1 MSHLAET
8 LADFT
13 SQTTFDTIPA
23 ASRERVKYFI
33 LDGIGVALA
42 ATRHDFA
49 RSVYSG
55 LSTLAAGD
63 AEVIGMPARLQM
75 RDAVMMNGTLI
86 HGLDY
91 DDTYMPGN
99 MHFTSFSL
107 PCALGVAAWR
117 HMSGRDMLTACTLAM
132 EISARLGAVA
142 QGALIALGF
151 QPSGTLGAFACALAA
166 GKLLGLNREQLI
178 NAQGIALS
186 MAAGSMQFAQD
197 QRGPGTKRI
206 QPGWAAVSGITAAT
220 LAQAGFLGPYE
231 AYEGTFGFFPLYM
244 GARVEACDYTL
255 ATRDLGTVWEVDRNA
270 IKPYPACHFSH
281 AFADAAH
288 IIREKYALQA
298 DDVVRI
304 VARVPEKIV
313 GIVCEPLANKRR
325 PDSSHGASFS
335 LPYAIAS
342 AFVRGRYG
350 LSEMEADAYRDA
362 GVLALAAK
370 VEYEIAPE
378 WRIHASNPGEVTVHT
393 RAGQAYTHREEIN
406 RGAPE
411 RPLSAQEITAK
422 YYANALTAITQAQ
435 AERILGMVMDL
446 EASKDAKLFAA
457 ALAA

>member
-151 QPSGTLGAFACALAA
+151 
-166 GKLLGLNREQLI
+166 
-178 NAQGIALS
+178 
-186 MAAGSMQFAQD
+186 
-197 QRGPGTKRI
+197 
-206 QPGWAAVSGITAAT
+206 
-220 LAQAGFLGPYE
+220 
-231 AYEGTFGFFPLYM
+231 
-244 GARVEACDYTL
+244 
-255 ATRDLGTVWEVDRNA
+255 
-270 IKPYPACHFSH
+270 
-281 AFADAAH
+281 
-288 IIREKYALQA
+288 
-298 DDVVRI
+298 VRW
-304 VARVPEKIV
+304 
-313 GIVCEPLANKRR
+313 GCIVC
-325 PDSSHGASFS
+325 
-335 LPYAIAS
+335 
-342 AFVRGRYG
+342 V
-350 LSEMEADAYRDA
+350 AYRVDPD
-362 GVLALAAK
+362 G
-370 VEYEIAPE
+370 
-378 WRIHASNPGEVTVHT
+378 
-393 RAGQAYTHREEIN
+393 
-406 RGAPE
+406 
-411 RPLSAQEITAK
+411 
-422 YYANALTAITQAQ
+422 
-435 AERILGMVMDL
+435 
-446 EASKDAKLFAA
+446 
-457 ALAA
+457 

>member
-1 MSHLAET
+1 MIHLAET

-13 SQTTFDTIPA
+13 SQTTFDTIPQ
-23 ASRERVKYFI
+23 ASRKRVKHFM

-42 ATRHDFA
+42 ATRHGFA
-49 RSVYSG
+49 RSVYDG
-55 LSTLAAGD
+55 LCTLAAGD
-63 AEVIGMPARLQM
+63 APVIGMPARLQM
-75 RDAVMMNGTLI
+75 RDAVIMNGTLI

-117 HMSGRDMLTACTLAM
+117 RLSGRDMLTACALAM

-151 QPSGTLGAFACALAA
+151 QPSGTLGTFACALAA

-178 NAQGIALS
+178 NAQGVALS
-186 MAAGSMQFAQD
+186 MAAGSMQFAQEK
-197 QRGPGTKRI
+197 RGPGTKRI
-206 QPGWAAVSGITAAT
+206 QPGWAAASGITAAT
-220 LAQAGFLGPYE
+220 LAQSGFLGPYA
-231 AYEGTFGFFPLYM
+231 AYEGAFGFFPLYM
-244 GARVEACDYTL
+244 GTRVDACDYSL
-255 ATRDLGTVWEVDRNA
+255 ATRDLGEAWELDRNA

-281 AFADAAH
+281 AFADAAR
-288 IIREKYALQA
+288 IIRERHDVRAE
-298 DDVVRI
+298 DVVRI

-313 GIVCEPLANKRR
+313 GIVCEPLADKYR

-350 LSEMEADAYRDA
+350 LAEMEAAAYRDA

-370 VEYEIAPE
+370 VEYEVAPE
-378 WRIHASNPGEVTVHT
+378 WRIHASNPGEVTIHT
-393 RAGQAYTHREEIN
+393 RSGQTFTHREEIN

-411 RPLSAQEITAK
+411 RPLSGQEITDK
-422 YYANALTAITQAQ
+422 YYANALTAITQTQ
-435 AERILGMVMDL
+435 ADRILGMVMALDTITDVNQF
-446 EASKDAKLFAA
+446 ADALVA
-457 ALAA
+457 